1 MKLAVAGLLL
11 AAALI
16 AGCRDTAPAPDAT
29 RPGSLSVSVGGSV
42 GMAGAAI
49 SQSR

>member
-1 MKLAVAGLLL
+1 MRPALAALLL
-11 AAALI
+11 ATTLV
-16 AGCRDTAPAPDAT
+16 AGCRDTAPAPDAA

-42 GMAGAAI
+42 GMAGAAV